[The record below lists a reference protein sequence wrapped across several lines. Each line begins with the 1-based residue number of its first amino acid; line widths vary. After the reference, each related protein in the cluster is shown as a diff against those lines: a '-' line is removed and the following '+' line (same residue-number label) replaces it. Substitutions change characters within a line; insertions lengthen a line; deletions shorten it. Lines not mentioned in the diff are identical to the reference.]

1 MSGEWLSG
9 PGREADPEAVGRA
22 GLSTT
27 RRDVLAATALAV
39 TTATAGCIS
48 LRGSARG
55 IADIGLY
62 NPTDRPRTVRVTVAG
77 ADRTQH
83 ETHTTVPPR
92 SAIGLGNSVVM
103 EQTVDVQV
111 TDDESTT
118 LYEWDVQGSL
128 FVTLGPDV
136 RFQTESS
143 FGERRELSGGKR
155 VDVTLGGEAGSTG
168 SVRIVR
174 QGTVV
179 FETQRTFDTDRYV
192 VYYDRL
198 RATGAVTVT
207 VRRGDAETSRELSL
221 TDESELIVD
230 TDGELSIELDDSTR
244 EE

>member
-1 MSGEWLSG
+1 MSTYPLL
-9 PGREADPEAVGRA
+9 RE
-22 GLSTT
+22 T
-27 RRDVLAATALAV
+27 RRSVLAA
-39 TTATAGCIS
+39 S
-48 LRGSARG
+48 LVAAIGVGRRGLARG

-77 ADRTQH
+77 ADRAQH
-83 ETHTTVPPR
+83 ETQTTVPPR

-155 VDVTLGGEAGSTG
+155 VDVTLGGGAGSTG
-168 SVRIVR
+168 SVRIIR

-198 RATGAVTVT
+198 RATGAVTVMA
-207 VRRGDAETSRELSL
+207 RRGDIETSRELSL

-230 TDGELSIELDDSTR
+230 TDGELSIELDDPTR

>member
-1 MSGEWLSG
+1 M
-9 PGREADPEAVGRA
+9 RETRRSVLATSLVAAIGVGRR
-22 GLSTT
+22 GL
-27 RRDVLAATALAV
+27 
-39 TTATAGCIS
+39 
-48 LRGSARG
+48 ARG

-83 ETHTTVPPR
+83 ETQTTVPPR
-92 SAIGLGNSVVM
+92 SAIDLGNSVVM

-143 FGERRELSGGKR
+143 FGEQRELSGGKR
-155 VDVTLGGEAGSTG
+155 VDVTLGGGAGSTG
-168 SVRIVR
+168 SVQIIR

-198 RATGAVTVT
+198 RATGAVTVMA
-207 VRRGDAETSRELSL
+207 RRGDIETSRELSL

-230 TDGELSIELDDSTR
+230 TDGELSIELDDPT
-244 EE
+244 